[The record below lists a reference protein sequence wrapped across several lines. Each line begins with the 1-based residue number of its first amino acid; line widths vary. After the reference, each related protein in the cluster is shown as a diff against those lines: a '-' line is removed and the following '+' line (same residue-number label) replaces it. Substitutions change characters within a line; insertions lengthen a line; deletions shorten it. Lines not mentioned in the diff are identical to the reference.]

1 MAAGEQ
7 FRRIVND
14 AALDDAMEPRDVAYV
29 HHRLGLESADM
40 IELRLRNQDRIMSP
54 TIFMRRCLE
63 LAEIAARA
71 GDTAV
76 GSVIVRGDGIVG
88 EGVERTRAARDPSAH
103 AEVEAIRQAC
113 QHLDTLDLSGCTL
126 YSTVE
131 PCVLC
136 GYAIR
141 RTGIAHVV
149 YGVPAGQAGACTSS
163 YAILADRDLEG
174 WPQVPEVTAGV
185 LADECLAALRRT
197 KPMNRTS

>member
-1 MAAGEQ
+1 MTAT
-7 FRRIVND
+7 
-14 AALDDAMEPRDVAYV
+14 M
-29 HHRLGLESADM
+29 
-40 IELRLRNQDRIMSP
+40 
-54 TIFMRRCLE
+54 FMRRCLE
-63 LAEIAARA
+63 LAEVAALA

-76 GSVIVRGDGIVG
+76 GAVIVRGGEVVA
-88 EGVERTRAARDPSAH
+88 EGVERTRAALDPSAH

-113 QHLDTLDLSGCTL
+113 QRLETLDLSGCSL

-141 RTGIAHVV
+141 RTRIAHVV

-163 YAILADRDLEG
+163 YAILADRELEG
-174 WPQVPEVTAGV
+174 WPQVPAITGGV

-197 KPMNRTS
+197 KELGRT

>member
-1 MAAGEQ
+1 MTAT
-7 FRRIVND
+7 
-14 AALDDAMEPRDVAYV
+14 MY
-29 HHRLGLESADM
+29 
-40 IELRLRNQDRIMSP
+40 
-54 TIFMRRCLE
+54 MRRCLE
-63 LAEIAARA
+63 LAEVAASA

-76 GSVIVRGDGIVG
+76 GALIVCGDQVVG
-88 EGVERTRAARDPSAH
+88 EGIERTRAARDPSAH

-113 QHLDTLDLSGCTL
+113 RHLGTLDLGGCSL

-141 RTGIAHVV
+141 RTGIAYVF

-163 YAILADRDLEG
+163 YAILGDGDLEG

-185 LADECLAALRRT
+185 LAAECLAALRRP
-197 KPMNRTS
+197 KDPGHRS

>member
-1 MAAGEQ
+1 M
-7 FRRIVND
+7 
-14 AALDDAMEPRDVAYV
+14 Y
-29 HHRLGLESADM
+29 
-40 IELRLRNQDRIMSP
+40 
-54 TIFMRRCLE
+54 MRRCLE
-63 LAEIAARA
+63 LAEMAALA

-76 GSVIVRGDGIVG
+76 GALVVCRGEIVG
-88 EGVERTRAARDPSAH
+88 EGIERTRATLDPSAH

-113 QHLDTLDLSGCTL
+113 RHLNSLDLRGCSL

-141 RTGIAHVV
+141 RAGIADVV

-163 YAILADRDLEG
+163 YAILADRDLVG
-174 WPQVPEVTAGV
+174 WPPIPLVTSGV

-197 KPMNRTS
+197 KDLGLTS